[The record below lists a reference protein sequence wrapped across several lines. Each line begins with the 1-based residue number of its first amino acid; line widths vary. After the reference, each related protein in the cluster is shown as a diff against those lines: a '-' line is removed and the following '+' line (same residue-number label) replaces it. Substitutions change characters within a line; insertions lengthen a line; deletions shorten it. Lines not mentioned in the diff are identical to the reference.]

1 MKASVGKRRKVVK
14 KSQTSKDFK
23 DSDKVTKVELEDTN
37 IDLPSGS
44 GVVEV
49 ANKSKK
55 ATRRRKQEKIV
66 SNVNDL

>member
-23 DSDKVTKVELEDTN
+23 DSDKVTKEELEDTN

-49 ANKSKK
+49 PNKSKK

-66 SNVNDL
+66 SYVNDL